1 MYSRLSI
8 KIIRQGAIEFMV
20 KLAKMLKVALRGPS
34 SEVWIIVKLT
44 KINFKHFKITLSN
57 T

>member
-20 KLAKMLKVALRGPS
+20 KLAKMLKVAMRGHLQKS
-34 SEVWIIVKLT
+34 MNHGKIDQKL
-44 KINFKHFKITLSN
+44 ILNTLKLL
-57 T
+57 